1 MAKICPRLKWPS
13 ADIYFDL
20 VISLLWRWSNVEDD
34 ATILQAASNFLK
46 RVKAAATARGTF
58 HRYQYLNYASVQ
70 QDVYGSYG
78 EENKERLIKIRNKY
92 DPDKIIS
99 KLRSPGAI
107 RLG

>member
-1 MAKICPRLKWPS
+1 M
-13 ADIYFDL
+13 
-20 VISLLWRWSNVEDD
+20 VSLLWRWSNIEDD
-34 ATILQAASNFLK
+34 AAILQASSNFLK
-46 RVKAAATARGTF
+46 RVEAAAATRGTF

-78 EENKERLIKIRNKY
+78 EENKRRLIKISNKY
-92 DPDKIIS
+92 DPDKTFW